1 MANKNLLTYGHK
13 VIQSKMNY
21 YSPVAVIPTQV
32 NTTLSS
38 TYCFLAKVNEWN
50 LSDDPITPLQDQK
63 SIKSIFKGM
72 FAAKLLKTNDISP
85 VIQRINWTSG
95 TTYDYYVD
103 DEDMFETDSN
113 GFLLKQF
120 YVKNRYD
127 QVFKCLWNNNDEAS
141 TVEPYFEPGT
151 YGSNNV
157 FAGGDGYKWKYIYTI
172 DTGLKVKF
180 LDSAW
185 MPIPV
190 TVNGLNP
197 LGTAGRG
204 NIDVINVTDGGENY
218 NTTITVTITG
228 DGTGATATASQT
240 DGVITDINV
249 TNAGKD
255 YTYAN
260 VSISSTYGS
269 GAVAFAPSSPVGG
282 HGSDPISELGCS
294 HTMYCIDFN
303 SDEDGLIPISN
314 EQTFDFHQIGL
325 VVDPTTSKLN
335 PVHANGAI
343 YQTCTQVTV
352 AGGSGVFVNDET
364 VHQHDTATGDLLFSG
379 TVLSFNTSTNVIK
392 LINTEGTITKNLPI
406 VGSTSTTSRTLLD
419 STPPEF
425 TLFSG
430 YITYIDNRTGVTRTA
445 DGIEQFKFV
454 LGY

>member
-1 MANKNLLTYGHK
+1 MANKNLLTYGSK

-32 NTTLSS
+32 NTTLTS

-50 LSDDPITPLQDQK
+50 ESDDPITPLQDQK

-72 FAAKLLKTNDISP
+72 FAAKLVKTNDVSP
-85 VIQRINWTSG
+85 VIERIDWTSG
-95 TTYDYYVD
+95 QTYDYYVD
-103 DEDMFETDSN
+103 DEDMFETDEN
-113 GFLLKQF
+113 GFLVKRF

-127 QVFKCLWNNNDEAS
+127 QVFKCLWNNNGES
-141 TVEPYFEPGT
+141 TTVEPFFEPGT
-151 YGSNNV
+151 YSTNNV
-157 FAGGDGYKWKYIYTI
+157 FIGADGYKWKYIYTI
-172 DTGLKVKF
+172 DIGLKVKF
-180 LDSAW
+180 LDNTW
-185 MPIPV
+185 MPVPV
-190 TVNGLNP
+190 SQNGLNP

-204 NIDVINVTDGGENY
+204 SIDVINVTNGGNTY
-218 NTTITVTITG
+218 NTTVTVSITG
-228 DGTGATATASQT
+228 DGTGAAATANVSS
-240 DGVITDINV
+240 GVVTDITV
-249 TNAGKD
+249 TSPGKN

-260 VSISSTYGS
+260 VAITSTYGS

-294 HTMYCIDFN
+294 HTMYSIDFN
-303 SDEDGLIPISN
+303 STEGGKIPVTN
-314 EQTFDFHQIGL
+314 EQEFDFHQIGL
-325 VVDPTTSKLN
+325 VVDPTTSQTN

-343 YQTCTQVTV
+343 YETCTQVTV
-352 AGGSGVFVNDET
+352 AGGSGIYANDET
-364 VHQHDTATGDLLFSG
+364 VTQHDTLGNLLFTA

-406 VGSTSTTSRTLLD
+406 IGSTSTTSRTLLD
-419 STPPEF
+419 SAAPEF

-430 YITYIDNRTGVTRTA
+430 YITYIDNRTGVTRTT